1 VHRYAAV
8 AYASLP
14 QDDMIGAIQELNPL
28 PMVAIWANCTAWLVY
43 AYMKAD
49 YYVFFANEPGLLLG
63 IYMTIICYGF
73 AEPKVSLPCTTVL
86 IFIALCC

>member
-1 VHRYAAV
+1 
-8 AYASLP
+8 
-14 QDDMIGAIQELNPL
+14 MIGAIQELNPL